1 MGLEDFV
8 VSMDAPISGGSSSG
22 GDGLI
27 ASATPMKD
35 KLFQAR
41 DQMDVGEALFC
52 SIDGPA

>member
-27 ASATPMKD
+27 TSATPMKD